1 MKSVQSN
8 SKFVQAYHF
17 GFVVVLTLMFL
28 FVMMMMSSH
37 LQGFGKFEESF
48 FQRNVL
54 IQNYNR
60 LRIKLGDRVLNNVL
74 IGKNGWMEF
83 TGGRNLDAYQNVLKF
98 SPQDLKTVAQ
108 TIRDCHEYAREQDI
122 TFLIVVAPDKA
133 SIYSDKLPDQIQR
146 LSNISQ
152 LDQLN
157 RYLRKKNIPQVLDLR
172 PALLDARKSQE
183 TYYPVGTHWNAYGAY
198 IAYETIIN
206 ALAQN
211 HPNLEP
217 YSARFF
223 RIRYISPRAS
233 VTRDK
238 DIALLIKAN
247 YLVPESALFST
258 RDLNGPVNKV
268 DFPDADNGY
277 HEISWIPDSDLPSL
291 LIYHDSFGNADLND
305 FLALNFSKAFYI
317 HRDSASS
324 FLNKQVIKQFSP
336 DILIYQV
343 VERNLKAIQNDL
355 LGCTAE

>member
-1 MKSVQSN
+1 MKPGQSD
-8 SKFVQAYHF
+8 SKPAQAYHV

-28 FVMMMMSSH
+28 FVMMMSSN

-74 IGKNGWMEF
+74 IGKNGWIEF

-98 SPQDLKTVAQ
+98 SPEDLKTFAQ
-108 TIRDCHEYAREQDI
+108 TIRNCHEYAREQDI
-122 TFLIVVAPDKA
+122 TFLMVVAPNKA

-146 LSNISQ
+146 LSDVSQ

-157 RYLRKKNIPQVLDLR
+157 KYLRKQNIPQVLDLR

-198 IAYETIIN
+198 VAYETIIN
-206 ALAQN
+206 ALSQD

-217 YSARFF
+217 YSAKFF
-223 RIRYISPRAS
+223 RIRYISPGAS

-258 RDLNGPVNKV
+258 RDISGLVNKV

-291 LIYHDSFGNADLND
+291 LIFHDSFGNADLND
-305 FLALNFSKAFYI
+305 FLSLNFSKAFYI
-317 HRDSASS
+317 HRDAASS
-324 FLNKQVIKQFSP
+324 FLNKQIINQFSP

-355 LGCTAE
+355 VGCATE